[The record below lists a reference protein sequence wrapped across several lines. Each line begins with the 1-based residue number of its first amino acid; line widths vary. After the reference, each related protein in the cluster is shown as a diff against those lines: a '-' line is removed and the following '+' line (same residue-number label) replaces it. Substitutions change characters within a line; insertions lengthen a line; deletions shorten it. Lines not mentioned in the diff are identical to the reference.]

1 MFKKLLKNIV
11 RKPELSLNSSTNYDS
26 PSSNKKMAK
35 VTIDGKE
42 YDTDSMTD
50 NAKKQLA
57 SLQFTSSEANRLEA
71 LLAVTKTAQ
80 AAYTKALQ
88 TELESSE

>member
-11 RKPELSLNSSTNYDS
+11 RKPELSLNSTTNYDS
-26 PSSNKKMAK
+26 TSSNKKMAK
-35 VTIDGKE
+35 VTIDGKD
-42 YDTDSMTD
+42 YDTDTMTD

-57 SLQFTSSEANRLEA
+57 SLQFSASEANRLEA

-88 TELESSE
+88 TELEDGE